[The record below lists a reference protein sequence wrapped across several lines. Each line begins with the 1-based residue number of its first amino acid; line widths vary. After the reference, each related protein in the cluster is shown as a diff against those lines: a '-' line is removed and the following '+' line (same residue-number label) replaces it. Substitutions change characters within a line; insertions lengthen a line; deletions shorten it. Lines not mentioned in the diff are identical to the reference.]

1 MMTSLSEGSGSF
13 DMQNT
18 HVLLLRLLRLQSA
31 ARQAVTAKE
40 MTTKTSLL
48 DQIRIMTF
56 EIKT

>member
-1 MMTSLSEGSGSF
+1 
-13 DMQNT
+13 MQNT